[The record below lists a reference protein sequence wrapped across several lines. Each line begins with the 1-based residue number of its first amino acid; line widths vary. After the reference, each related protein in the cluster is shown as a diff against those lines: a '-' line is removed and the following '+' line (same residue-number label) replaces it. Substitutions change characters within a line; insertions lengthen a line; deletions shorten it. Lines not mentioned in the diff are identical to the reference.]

1 MVSTPNFDELKA
13 ICGSDESKDYFKFL
27 FVQEETENEGYIR
40 KIVEWCDGMHEK
52 IAKFGAMLEEGQR
65 FSDFDVAH
73 WDGMECL
80 VQAQARNGVILE
92 AFLHLL
98 NVLREA
104 RDEKHK
110 HVMVMEVHE

>member
-1 MVSTPNFDELKA
+1 MALTPNFDELKQ

-27 FVQEETENEGYIR
+27 FVQEEAENEGFIR
-40 KIVEWCDGMHEK
+40 KTVEWCDGLHEK

-65 FSDFDVAH
+65 FIHFDVAH

-80 VQAQARNGVILE
+80 VQAQARNGVILQE
-92 AFLHLL
+92 FLRLL
-98 NVLREA
+98 DVLREA
-104 RDEKHK
+104 RKEKRR